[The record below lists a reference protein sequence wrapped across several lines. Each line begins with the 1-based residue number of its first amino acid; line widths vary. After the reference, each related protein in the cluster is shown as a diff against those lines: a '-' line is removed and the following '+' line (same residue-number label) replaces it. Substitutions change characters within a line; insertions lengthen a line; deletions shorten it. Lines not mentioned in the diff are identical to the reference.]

1 MDNKKKLIWS
11 MLLYLPMLAQSGE
24 QEDLGLHAASCSAYF
39 FSAANAKGVA
49 EYETLYG
56 SGEYTFNL
64 AVSAVGNEIALERFN
79 VSSENVN
86 RLMQKRWSDFYK
98 VDDHY
103 AEQCAALKDA
113 YLQVQATKNQQ

>member
-1 MDNKKKLIWS
+1 MHIMNKFICTISLLIPVIS
-11 MLLYLPMLAQSGE
+11 QAGE
-24 QEDLGLHAASCSAYF
+24 QEDLGRHAASCSAYF

-64 AVSAVGNEIALERFN
+64 SVSAIGNAAALKTFNAASEEI
-79 VSSENVN
+79 N

-103 AEQCAALKDA
+103 GEQCAALRQA
-113 YLQVQATKNQQ
+113 FLQVRKAENEN